1 MSRADDL
8 ERISEALSA
17 ADEVLKRFTPGEIA
31 SELKDGGDP
40 LTAADTAV
48 NDVLAKVLRGGDE
61 GWLSEE
67 TTDAG
72 GRLDRRRVWVVDPI
86 DGTREFIDGI
96 PEWCVSVGLVE
107 DGVPVAGGVLSPP
120 NGNLIIG
127 SDDTGVM
134 CNGQPAGTTATTD
147 IRGALVLASRSEVKR
162 GEWERFFS
170 TPIAVRNM
178 GSVAYK
184 LSLVGAGLA
193 DATWTL
199 VPKNEWDVA
208 GGAALVRAGGGRVF
222 GIDGADVV
230 FNRADPL
237 MDGFI
242 AVAPGLCDQVM
253 DLLEI
258 PPRP

>member
-1 MSRADDL
+1 MSRADDIH
-8 ERISEALSA
+8 RIADALA
-17 ADEVLKRFTPGEIA
+17 AAAEVLGRFTPGDIEA
-31 SELKDGGDP
+31 ELKDGGDP

-48 NDVLAKVLRGGDE
+48 NEVLAKELRGGDE

-67 TTDAG
+67 TTDAAS
-72 GRLDRRRVWVVDPI
+72 RLDRRRVWVVDPI

-107 DGVPVAGGVLSPP
+107 DGVPVAGGVMSPP
-120 NGNLIIG
+120 NGHLIIG
-127 SDDTGVM
+127 SDETGVE
-134 CNGQPAGTTATTD
+134 CNGESASTTESTD

-208 GGAALVRAGGGRVF
+208 GGAALVRAGGGQVF
-222 GIDGADVV
+222 GTDGSDVT

-242 AVAPGLCDQVM
+242 AVASGLREQVL
-253 DLLEI
+253 DLLDI
-258 PPRP
+258 SPSL

>member
-1 MSRADDL
+1 MPQHTIHPLVRSPH
-8 ERISEALSA
+8 EC
-17 ADEVLKRFTPGEIA
+17 P
-31 SELKDGGDP
+31 DP
-40 LTAADTAV
+40 ADTAV
-48 NDVLAKVLRGGDE
+48 NEVLAKALRGGDE

-67 TTDAG
+67 STDAS

-107 DGVPVAGGVLSPP
+107 DGVPVAGGILSPP
-120 NGNLIIG
+120 NGNLIVG
-127 SDDTGVM
+127 SVETGVI
-134 CNGQPAGTTATTD
+134 CNGSPAKTTATAD
-147 IRGALVLASRSEVKR
+147 IRGALVLASRSEVRR

-170 TPIAVRNM
+170 APVAVRNM

-184 LSLVGAGLA
+184 LGLVGAGLA

-208 GGAALVRAGGGRVF
+208 GGAALVLAGGGRVF
-222 GIDGADVV
+222 GVNGADVV
-230 FNRADPL
+230 FNQADTL

-242 AVAPGLCDQVM
+242 ATAPGLSDQIL
-253 DLLEI
+253 DLLDI
-258 PPRP
+258 PLKP

>member
-1 MSRADDL
+1 MSRSDDL
-8 ERISEALSA
+8 ARIADALA
-17 ADEVLKRFTPGEIA
+17 AAAEVLEGFTPGEVEA
-31 SELKDGGDP
+31 ELKDGGDP

-48 NDVLAKVLRGGDE
+48 NEVLAKALRGGDE

-72 GRLDRRRVWVVDPI
+72 ERLDRRRVWVVDPI

-120 NGNLIIG
+120 NGHLIIG
-127 SDDTGVM
+127 SDETGVA
-134 CNGQPAGTTATTD
+134 CNGAPVETTATTD
-147 IRGALVLASRSEVKR
+147 LRGALVLASRSEVRR
-162 GEWERFFS
+162 GEWKRFFS
-170 TPIAVRNM
+170 SPIAVRTM

-222 GIDGADVV
+222 GTDGAHVV

-242 AVAPGLCDQVM
+242 AVAPGLSDQVM
-253 DLLEI
+253 DLLDI
-258 PPRP
+258 PPRL